1 MLLDHLNSSSR
12 PSANLRSSHFG
23 WSTLNR
29 LYFAESR
36 PRATEQPNYLAI
48 LLITGLRTAGA
59 RYGPSSRLAQLVE
72 RKTLNLVVVG
82 SSPTVGAFSF
92 SALAF
97 QRPEVLFLACY
108 KRACSQTKCYSP
120 LTLTLEGGCP
130 ASQIFMRG
138 QLLWRSWQRVGLII
152 PRSRVRS
159 SPGAH
164 AFLSVCSFL
173 LLLLLTYLL
182 TYLLQKLK

>member
-1 MLLDHLNSSSR
+1 MFRSGASRDPRTNSV
-12 PSANLRSSHFG
+12 
-23 WSTLNR
+23 
-29 LYFAESR
+29 
-36 PRATEQPNYLAI
+36 RARQS
-48 LLITGLRTAGA
+48 GA
-59 RYGPSSRLAQLVE
+59 SIAQMVE

-97 QRPEVLFLACY
+97 QTPEVLFLACIQ
-108 KRACSQTKCYSP
+108 KRACIQTKCYSP

-130 ASQIFMRG
+130 ASQILKRG
-138 QLLWRSWQRVGLII
+138 RLLWRSWQRVGLII

-173 LLLLLTYLL
+173 LLFLTLLTYLV
-182 TYLLQKLK
+182 TYCKK

>member
-1 MLLDHLNSSSR
+1 MN
-12 PSANLRSSHFG
+12 
-23 WSTLNR
+23 
-29 LYFAESR
+29 
-36 PRATEQPNYLAI
+36 Q
-48 LLITGLRTAGA
+48 
-59 RYGPSSRLAQLVE
+59 GPSDLQSDALPTELHRRLSTFFATIFFVYECSTRLLSRLAQLVE

-108 KRACSQTKCYSP
+108 KRACIQTKCYSP

-130 ASQIFMRG
+130 ASQIFRRG

-182 TYLLQKLK
+182 TYLLTAKRN